1 MKIAFFVNDL
11 ATEISEY
18 GTTRLAMAAAKRG
31 HAVWYVSV
39 GGVDFGPDDRMG
51 AEGHLAEYCN
61 GDELK
66 PFLERAQHKDQR
78 ADILLDE
85 FDAVWLRN
93 EAVDDLRERPWA
105 SNAGT
110 EFGRLLAARGVTVVN
125 DPDTLARAGSKVYL
139 HEFPQSVRP
148 RGLISRH
155 PDKIRDFIE
164 EVGRAVV
171 KPVYGAKGRNVFM
184 IDCADDP
191 NLNQIIEAVCEDG
204 YATAQ
209 EFVDGGEEGDVRL
222 FLLDGEIMEHEG
234 MTAAFARVPGE
245 DDPRANI
252 SAGGKP
258 RQIEIG
264 DRERRIASIMK
275 NKLVA
280 DGLFFV
286 GIDVVGDKVIEINA
300 ESPGGLQSAEYFTG
314 HDFGLT
320 ICEALERRIEGARRR
335 RRAAA

>member
-1 MKIAFFVNDL
+1 
-11 ATEISEY
+11 
-18 GTTRLAMAAAKRG
+18 MAAGKRD
-31 HAVWYVSV
+31 HEVWYVSV
-39 GGVDFGPDDRMG
+39 GGVDYGPDDRVR
-51 AEGHLAEYCN
+51 AQGHRAVYFD

-66 PFLERAQHKDQR
+66 AFLERAQSRDAR
-78 ADILLDE
+78 DEILLDE

-105 SNAGT
+105 ANAGT

-125 DPDTLARAGSKVYL
+125 DPNTLARAGSKLYL

-148 RGLISRH
+148 RGMISRH
-155 PDKIRDFIE
+155 PDQIRAFIE
-164 EVGRAVV
+164 DVGRAVV

-184 IDCADDP
+184 IDDADDP

-209 EFVDGGEEGDVRL
+209 EFVDGGDGGDVRL
-222 FLLDGEIMEHEG
+222 FLLDGEIMQQDG
-234 MTAAFARVPGE
+234 MFAAFGRVPGE

-258 RQIEIG
+258 TQIEIG
-264 DRERRIASIMK
+264 ERERRIAATMK
-275 NKLVA
+275 DKLVE

-286 GIDVVGDKVIEINA
+286 GIDVIGDKVIEINA
-300 ESPGGLQSAEYFTG
+300 ESPGGLQSAEYFTK

-320 ICEALERRIEGARRR
+320 ICEALERRVEGARRIR
-335 RRAAA
+335 PAA

>member
-1 MKIAFFVNDL
+1 MKIAFFVNDI

-18 GTTRLAMAAAKRG
+18 GTTRLAMAAGKRD
-31 HAVWYVSV
+31 HEVWYVSV
-39 GGVDFGPDDRMG
+39 GAVHYGADDRVR
-51 AEGHLAEYCN
+51 ASGHLAVYRD

-66 PFLERAQHKDQR
+66 PFLERAQSKDAR
-78 ADILLDE
+78 DDILLDE

-105 SNAGT
+105 ASAGV
-110 EFGRLLAARGVTVVN
+110 EFGRFLATRGVTVVN
-125 DPDTLARAGSKVYL
+125 DPDTLARAGSKLYL

-148 RGLISRH
+148 RGMVSRH
-155 PDKIRDFIE
+155 PDQIRAFIE
-164 EVGRAVV
+164 DVGRAVV

-184 IDCADDP
+184 IEDADDP

-209 EFVDGGEEGDVRL
+209 EFVRGGDGGDVRM
-222 FLLDGEIMEHEG
+222 FLLDGELMEYDG
-234 MTAAFARVPGE
+234 MHAAFARVPGE
-245 DDPRANI
+245 DYPRANI

-258 RQIEIG
+258 KRIEIG
-264 DRERRIASIMK
+264 PRERRIVSLLRD
-275 NKLVA
+275 KLVH

-286 GIDVVGDKVIEINA
+286 GIDVIGDRVIEINA
-300 ESPGGLQSAEYFTG
+300 ESPGGLQSAEYFTK

-320 ICEALERRIEGARRR
+320 ICEALERRVERSKGVQ
-335 RRAAA
+335 RAA

>member
-1 MKIAFFVNDL
+1 MKIAFFVNHI
-11 ATEISEY
+11 AAEISEY
-18 GTTRLAMAAAKRG
+18 GTTRLAMAAGKRG
-31 HAVWYVSV
+31 HEVWYVSV
-39 GGVDFGPDDRMG
+39 GAVDYGPDDQVR
-51 AEGHLAEYCN
+51 AAGHRAEYHD

-66 PFLERAQHKDQR
+66 PFLERAQLKDRR
-78 ADILLDE
+78 ADIILSD

-105 SNAGT
+105 ALAGT
-110 EFGRLLAARGVTVVN
+110 AFGRLLAQSGVTVVN
-125 DPDTLARAGSKVYL
+125 NPDTLARAGSKLYL

-148 RGLISRH
+148 RGVVSRH
-155 PDKIRDFIE
+155 PDTIKAFIQ

-184 IDCADDP
+184 VDDAADP

-209 EFVDGGEEGDVRL
+209 EFVEGGDCGDIRM
-222 FLLDGEIMEHEG
+222 FLLDGELMEHDG
-234 MTAAFARVPGE
+234 MHAAFARVPGG

-258 RQIEIG
+258 KPIEIG
-264 DRERRIASIMK
+264 AQERRIVSLLRD
-275 NKLVA
+275 KLVA

-286 GIDVVGDKVIEINA
+286 GIDVVGDRVVEINA
-300 ESPGGLQSAEYFTG
+300 ESPGGLQSAEYFTKY
-314 HDFGLT
+314 DFGLT
-320 ICEALERRIEGARRR
+320 VCEALERRVERARAQQ
-335 RRAAA
+335 RAA

>member
-1 MKIAFFVNDL
+1 MKIAFFVNDI

-18 GTTRLAMAAAKRG
+18 GTTRLAMAAGKRG
-31 HAVWYVSV
+31 HEVWYVSV
-39 GGVDFGPDDRMG
+39 GAVDYGPDDQVR
-51 AEGHLAEYCN
+51 AAGHHAEYHD

-66 PFLERAQHKDQR
+66 PFLERAKHTDR
-78 ADILLDE
+78 RPDIVLND

-105 SNAGT
+105 ALAGT
-110 EFGRLLAARGVTVVN
+110 EFGRLLAASGVTVVN
-125 DPDTLARAGSKVYL
+125 DPDTLARAGSKLYL
-139 HEFPQSVRP
+139 HEFPQNVRP
-148 RGLISRH
+148 KGLVSRH
-155 PDKIRDFIE
+155 PDKIREFIK

-184 IDCADDP
+184 VEDADDP

-209 EFVDGGEEGDVRL
+209 EFVKGGDGGDVRM
-222 FLLDGEIMEHEG
+222 FLLDGELMEYDG
-234 MTAAFARVPGE
+234 MHAAFARVPGD

-258 RQIEIG
+258 KAIEVG
-264 DRERRIASIMK
+264 PRERRIVSLLRD
-275 NKLVA
+275 KLVA

-286 GIDVVGDKVIEINA
+286 GIDVIGDRVIEINA
-300 ESPGGLQSAEYFTG
+300 ESPGGLQSAEYFTK

-320 ICEALERRIEGARRR
+320 VCEALERRVERARTQ
-335 RRAAA
+335 RRAA

>member
-1 MKIAFFVNDL
+1 MKVAFFVNDI

-18 GTTRLAMAAAKRG
+18 GTTRMAMAAGKRG
-31 HAVWYVSV
+31 HEVWYVSV

-51 AEGHLAEYCN
+51 AVGHRAEYHD

-66 PFLERAQHKDQR
+66 PFLERAQAKD
-78 ADILLDE
+78 ASDDILLDE

-105 SNAGT
+105 ANAGT

-139 HEFPQSVRP
+139 HEFPESVRP
-148 RGLISRH
+148 KGLISRH
-155 PDKIRDFIE
+155 PDKIRDFIGD
-164 EVGRAVV
+164 VGRAVL

-184 IDCADDP
+184 IDNPDDP

-209 EFVDGGEEGDVRL
+209 EFVDGGDEGDVRL
-222 FLLDGEIMEHEG
+222 FLLDGEIMEHDG
-234 MTAAFARVPGE
+234 MHAAFARVPGN

-258 RQIEIG
+258 RRIEIG
-264 DRERRIASIMK
+264 ERERRIADTMRD
-275 NKLVA
+275 KLVD

-286 GIDVVGDKVIEINA
+286 GVDVIGDKVIEINA
-300 ESPGGLQSAEYFTG
+300 ESPGGLQSAEYFTN

-320 ICEALERRIEGARRR
+320 ICEALERKLQ
-335 RRAAA
+335 RA